1 MATRVQRLRLS
12 QLDAIADRM
21 FGFEADLSLD
31 RRIRE
36 HGIVLGRDERFLQ
49 RAVIVF
55 LSRNLKPGC
64 FHLLTATPNR

>member
-31 RRIRE
+31 RRICE
-36 HGIVLGRDERFLQ
+36 HGIVLG
-49 RAVIVF
+49 A
-55 LSRNLKPGC
+55 G
-64 FHLLTATPNR
+64 